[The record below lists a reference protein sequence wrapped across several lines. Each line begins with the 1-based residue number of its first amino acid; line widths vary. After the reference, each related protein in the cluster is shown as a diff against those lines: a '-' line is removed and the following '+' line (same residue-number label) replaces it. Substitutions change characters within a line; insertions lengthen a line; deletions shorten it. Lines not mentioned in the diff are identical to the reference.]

1 MITFTILKTPKNASD
16 PRLTALLLT
25 AATLFFIGGF
35 LLINTSYAEETPL
48 NLILPGA
55 TEGEG
60 THFEITDSEYLN
72 ITLDSSETIKLSM
85 ESIPEMITMMIDPA

>member
-1 MITFTILKTPKNASD
+1 MSRKKYFLSVVVPVIFIAV
-16 PRLTALLLT
+16 
-25 AATLFFIGGF
+25 AAFLNSVFAQEPPDFF
-35 LLINTSYAEETPL
+35 LP
-48 NLILPGA
+48 PGA